1 MSAAA
6 TWAIIPVKALP
17 AAKQRLATVLPP
29 LARQQL
35 VLTMLRRVLSAVA
48 EAGGIERT
56 LVVTPDATVAELA
69 LGEGA
74 QVLRE
79 GRARGLNAAV
89 RAGLARAVAGAA
101 RRALVL
107 PADVPLITATELAS
121 LLGSAAAGGS
131 PRLTLVPAADGEGT
145 NAMLLVPPTAI
156 KPSFGPGSYMR
167 HLAQALARRLDV
179 EVLHLPGLATDID
192 CPRDLERLID
202 PARQLAHFQFLVQH
216 VMKAAPEE
224 TFPAGAE
231 GR

>member
-17 AAKQRLATVLPP
+17 AAKQRLAAVLPP

-35 VLTMLRRVLSAVA
+35 VLTMLRSVLTAIA
-48 EAGGIERT
+48 EAGGIDRT

-79 GRARGLNAAV
+79 ARAHGLNAAV

-107 PADVPLITATELAS
+107 PADVPLITASELKGLLAS
-121 LLGSAAAGGS
+121 AGGS
-131 PRLTLVPAADGEGT
+131 PRVALVPAADGEGT
-145 NAMLLVPPTAI
+145 NAMLLEPPTAI

-179 EVLHLPGLATDID
+179 EVLHLPGLARDID
-192 CPRDLERLID
+192 CPCDLERLID

>member
-1 MSAAA
+1 MLHS
-6 TWAIIPVKALP
+6 V
-17 AAKQRLATVLPP
+17 LA
-29 LARQQL
+29 
-35 VLTMLRRVLSAVA
+35 AVA
-48 EAGGIERT
+48 EAGGIDRT

-69 LGEGA
+69 LGDGA
-74 QVLRE
+74 HVLRE

-89 RAGLARAVAGAA
+89 RAGLARAVAGGA

-107 PADVPLITATELAS
+107 PADVPLMTATELQG
-121 LLGSAAAGGS
+121 LIGSAGGGS
-131 PRLTLVPAADGEGT
+131 PRATLVPAADGEGT

-179 EVLHLPGLATDID
+179 EVLHLPGLAKDID
-192 CPRDLERLID
+192 CPHDLEQLID
-202 PARQLAHFQFLVQH
+202 PARQLPHFQFLVQH
-216 VMKAAPEE
+216 VMKAAPGE